1 MERNMELDNEKI
13 IDNDLE
19 KLLAIL
25 YSIPEEKIP
34 DRFERRLSETL
45 KEEGKRIRQEKLLIT
60 ARKRRNRYLKAS
72 AVIAACFVVVFASLS
87 VYNDDIGLFSG
98 NNASEEAPV
107 GDIMLAAEDSD
118 STAEERAPYG
128 AAPGAGSEK
137 AAESEDMGLAA
148 ELHVTA
154 ERSVPVPSSRELPQ
168 KSDGNSDNVEN
179 AELYFGMQDTE
190 PDILC
195 REGSQYVKTTEEY
208 LNYLKL
214 LDEYLSGYEYELTD
228 CERDS
233 DTGAYTFTVL
243 ILSDPEGQ
251 IVNVPLTLR
260 GEQGVIY
267 EQPEQQS
274 TEGEPI
280 EEQLEGKDTGKEK
293 PQTGSD

>member
-60 ARKRRNRYLKAS
+60 ARNRRNRYLKAS

-137 AAESEDMGLAA
+137 AAESEAMGLAA

-274 TEGEPI
+274 TEGEPR
-280 EEQLEGKDTGKEK
+280 EEQLDGKDTGEER
-293 PQTGSD
+293 PPAGCE

>member
-195 REGSQYVKTTEEY
+195 REGSQYVKTTKEY

>member
-98 NNASEEAPV
+98 NNASEEALV

-195 REGSQYVKTTEEY
+195 REGSQYVKTTKEY

>member
-19 KLLAIL
+19 KLLAIH
-25 YSIPEEKIP
+25 YRIPEEKIP

-228 CERDS
+228 CERVR
-233 DTGAYTFTVL
+233 DTGAYSFTVL

>member
-128 AAPGAGSEK
+128 AAPGVGSEK
-137 AAESEDMGLAA
+137 AVESEDMGLAA

-195 REGSQYVKTTEEY
+195 REGSQYVETTEEY

>member
-208 LNYLKL
+208 RNYLKL

-233 DTGAYTFTVL
+233 DTGAYMFTVL

>member
-25 YSIPEEKIP
+25 HNIPEEKIP
-34 DRFERRLSETL
+34 DKFERRLSEAL

-60 ARKRRNRYLKAS
+60 ARKKRNRYLKAA

-87 VYNDDIGLFSG
+87 VYNDDIGLFSWH
-98 NNASEEAPV
+98 NVSEEAPV

-118 STAEERAPYG
+118 STAEERASYG
-128 AAPGAGSEK
+128 AAPGAGAEK
-137 AAESEDMGLAA
+137 AAESEDMELAA
-148 ELHVTA
+148 DLRVMA
-154 ERSVPVPSSRELPQ
+154 ERSAPAPSSRELPQ
-168 KSDGNSDNVEN
+168 ESDGNSDNVDN
-179 AELYFGMQDTE
+179 AELYFGMQATE

-195 REGSQYVKTTEEY
+195 REGSQYKKTTEEY
-208 LNYLKL
+208 RNYLKL

-233 DTGAYTFTVL
+233 DTGAYMFTVL

-280 EEQLEGKDTGKEK
+280 EEQLEGNDAEEEE

>member
-195 REGSQYVKTTEEY
+195 REGSQYVETTEEY

>member
-19 KLLAIL
+19 KHLAII
-25 YSIPEEKIP
+25 YSIPEEKI

>member
-118 STAEERAPYG
+118 STAEVLKRIIEDGKGIEINTSSFRY
-128 AAPGAGSEK
+128 
-137 AAESEDMGLAA
+137 DMGDHTVPSQGILQLYH
-148 ELHVTA
+148 ELGGEIVTVGSDA
-154 ERSVPVPSSRELPQ
+154 HAVRDVGFGIQWAYDKLRSVGFRYLTTFCQRKPS
-168 KSDGNSDNVEN
+168 
-179 AELYFGMQDTE
+179 F
-190 PDILC
+190 
-195 REGSQYVKTTEEY
+195 VK
-208 LNYLKL
+208 L
-214 LDEYLSGYEYELTD
+214 
-228 CERDS
+228 
-233 DTGAYTFTVL
+233 
-243 ILSDPEGQ
+243 
-251 IVNVPLTLR
+251 
-260 GEQGVIY
+260 
-267 EQPEQQS
+267 
-274 TEGEPI
+274 
-280 EEQLEGKDTGKEK
+280 
-293 PQTGSD
+293 

>member
-1 MERNMELDNEKI
+1 MNGG
-13 IDNDLE
+13 
-19 KLLAIL
+19 
-25 YSIPEEKIP
+25 
-34 DRFERRLSETL
+34 LSETL

-154 ERSVPVPSSRELPQ
+154 ERSVPVPFIQRIAPKIRRQ
-168 KSDGNSDNVEN
+168 
-179 AELYFGMQDTE
+179 
-190 PDILC
+190 
-195 REGSQYVKTTEEY
+195 
-208 LNYLKL
+208 
-214 LDEYLSGYEYELTD
+214 
-228 CERDS
+228 
-233 DTGAYTFTVL
+233 
-243 ILSDPEGQ
+243 
-251 IVNVPLTLR
+251 
-260 GEQGVIY
+260 
-267 EQPEQQS
+267 
-274 TEGEPI
+274 
-280 EEQLEGKDTGKEK
+280 
-293 PQTGSD
+293 